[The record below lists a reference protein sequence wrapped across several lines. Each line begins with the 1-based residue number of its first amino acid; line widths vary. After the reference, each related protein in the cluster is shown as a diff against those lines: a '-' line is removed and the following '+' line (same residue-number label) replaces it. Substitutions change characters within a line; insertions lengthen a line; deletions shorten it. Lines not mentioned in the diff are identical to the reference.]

1 MTDNVAL
8 IEQQLELME
17 RPASGPLRVLAWL
30 LVVVGLVAIVGLG
43 LHGYTA
49 YATITRVND
58 NSTINTANPA
68 VLFQDVATNGARV
81 GTTVEASSRAMYAR
95 SLEQFLLDGTGL
107 CIGIVLVVAGV
118 FVRVNQ

>member
-1 MTDNVAL
+1 
-8 IEQQLELME
+8 
-17 RPASGPLRVLAWL
+17 LAWL

-58 NSTINTANPA
+58 NSRIDTANPA
-68 VLFQDVATNGARV
+68 FLFQDVATNGARV
-81 GTTVEASSRAMYAR
+81 GTTVEASSRATYAR